1 MNRMNLICLGVKNL
15 KQARDF
21 YHGVLGFETS
31 NNEDDPSIVFFNNQG
46 TKLELYPLDALAKDI
61 DPVNPPQCGNGF
73 SGITIAYNA
82 KSVEEV
88 DALFLRL
95 KNHGVRIVKPPQ
107 TVSWGGYSGYFQD
120 PEGYYWEILYAK
132 GYQFDDQ
139 DMLVIE

>member
-21 YHGVLGFETS
+21 YHGV
-31 NNEDDPSIVFFNNQG
+31 
-46 TKLELYPLDALAKDI
+46 
-61 DPVNPPQCGNGF
+61 
-73 SGITIAYNA
+73 
-82 KSVEEV
+82 
-88 DALFLRL
+88 
-95 KNHGVRIVKPPQ
+95 RIVKPPQ
-107 TVSWGGYSGYFQD
+107 EVFWGGYSGYFQD